1 MDQIGVSLYE
11 DHSVIEY
18 INCFKFEA
26 LGFNFSDPTANNI
39 QLAQGLEEEKKQ
51 VRRVY
56 FADEE
61 EKKVP
66 QSNLQ
71 EDSDSEDEFPA

>member
-1 MDQIGVSLYE
+1 MSLYD

-39 QLAQGLEEEKKQ
+39 QLNQGLEEEK
-51 VRRVY
+51 
-56 FADEE
+56 
-61 EKKVP
+61 
-66 QSNLQ
+66 
-71 EDSDSEDEFPA
+71 